1 MWGVDGSGGL
11 RGRPWTRAPCAPGRQ
26 ARGAPLRRQ
35 QRGRRRA
42 RRRGLRLRLPRRLD
56 GRRRSGLRH
65 RSPLLSARTVNALQ
79 LRRRGSAPGP
89 TPPAPRRAAGC
100 PRARAPPT
108 HDVARGRVALQPQ
121 ATPLLCGPGQGR
133 LVSASP
139 NPTHGTHERSV
150 DSSSPRVFAAT
161 SHRRPVLPALLLAH
175 LPRADRP
182 ATTGAPHPPL
192 ARAPRAGRA
201 SRASRRPAP
210 LTPRRRRSQREPTLL
225 PRPATMKL
233 G

>member
-1 MWGVDGSGGL
+1 MLVRARSIAAAEEEVHAMSRTYRKQVYCQWAVRAERERHRLEESRQRWAGG
-11 RGRPWTRAPCAPGRQ
+11 GRLWTRAPCAPGRQ

-139 NPTHGTHERSV
+139 NPTHGTRDRSIRHHQG
-150 DSSSPRVFAAT
+150 SSPPRVTDARAACVAPCA
-161 SHRRPVLPALLLAH
+161 S
-175 LPRADRP
+175 
-182 ATTGAPHPPL
+182 TTG
-192 ARAPRAGRA
+192 G
-201 SRASRRPAP
+201 
-210 LTPRRRRSQREPTLL
+210 
-225 PRPATMKL
+225 
-233 G
+233 